1 LIEEAMVK
9 PTGWGGWGWK
19 GLTVCLC
26 LAALLGCTRE
36 QKGSMMAQ
44 GDTMQMKKVIDGRKE
59 LMRNNSGHFKDL
71 RQKAKDG
78 QMAPIAVN
86 AQTIAINARHIP
98 ALFPAGSL
106 GTPEI
111 ESRAKADIWHDWNGF
126 TAAAKQLEDA
136 AADLAKLTR
145 DADKMAVS
153 SAQVDAAIKAIGGAC
168 KNCHDKFRAAK
179 KKM

>member
-1 LIEEAMVK
+1 MVK
-9 PTGWGGWGWK
+9 PAGWGGWRWQ
-19 GLTVCLC
+19 GLMVCFC
-26 LAALLGCTRE
+26 LAALLGCMRE
-36 QKGSMMAQ
+36 QKSSITAQ
-44 GDTMQMKKVIDGRKE
+44 GDTMQRQKVIDDRKA
-59 LMRNNSGHFKDL
+59 LMRNTSGHFKDL

-78 QMAPIAVN
+78 QIAQVTVN

-98 ALFPAGSL
+98 ALFPTGSL

-111 ESRAKADIWHDWNGF
+111 ESRAKADIWQDWNDF
-126 TAAAKQLEDA
+126 TADARRLEDA
-136 AADLAKLTR
+136 ATDLMQLTQ

-153 SAQVDAAIKAIGGAC
+153 SVQVDVAIKAVGGAC